1 MRLIHKALPVLMGGV
16 WACSHAHAAELP
28 ALTIGVAESDGP
40 AIVKLAGSDAQPTV
54 VGGLS
59 REIGDSLAHALGTR
73 PRYQVLSRN
82 RVDSSLEQ
90 SRVDVVC
97 NANPAWYRSPD
108 QLGWTN
114 ELYPQIER
122 LVSKTSMSNIQRVDQ
137 LAGHR
142 VGTILGYSYASVEPL
157 WHSHQASKV
166 SDTRADLQMKS
177 LLVGVTDV
185 AINSELELDASAQ
198 SHPKEARQVKM
209 HPMTLTVLPTMC
221 AVAPKSAWSVAQ
233 LNQAI
238 AELNRTGEIKTIFR
252 RYQWQGNR

>member
-1 MRLIHKALPVLMGGV
+1 MRLIHKALPVLLGGL
-16 WACSHAHAAELP
+16 WACTHVHAAEMP

-40 AIVKLAGSDAQPTV
+40 AIVKLSGGDEPEL

-59 REIGDSLAHALGTR
+59 KEIGDSLARALGTQ
-73 PRYQVLSRN
+73 PRYQVLSRK
-82 RVDSSLEQ
+82 RIDSSIEQ

-108 QLGWTN
+108 KLGWTN

-122 LVSKTSMSNIQRVDQ
+122 LVSRTGMPNIQHVDQ

-157 WHSHQASKV
+157 WQSHKASKV

-185 AINSELELDASAQ
+185 VINSELELASWAQ
-198 SHPKEARQVKM
+198 SHPKDAKLVKM

-238 AELNRTGEIKTIFR
+238 ADLNRTGEIKTIFR

>member
-1 MRLIHKALPVLMGGV
+1 MRLIHKALPVLLGGL
-16 WACSHAHAAELP
+16 WACTQVHAAELP
-28 ALTIGVAESDGP
+28 PLTIGVAESDGP
-40 AIVKLAGSDAQPTV
+40 AIVKLAGSDDQPEL

-59 REIGDSLAHALGTR
+59 KEIGDSLARALGTQ
-73 PRYQVLSRN
+73 PRYQVLSRK
-82 RVDSSLEQ
+82 RVDSSIEQ

-108 QLGWTN
+108 KLGWTN

-122 LVSKTSMSNIQRVDQ
+122 LVSRTGMANIQHVDQ

-142 VGTILGYSYASVEPL
+142 IGTILGYSYASVDPL
-157 WHSHQASKV
+157 WKSHQATKV

-185 AINSELELDASAQ
+185 VINSELELASWAQ
-198 SHPKEARQVKM
+198 SHPKEAKQVKM
-209 HPMTLTVLPTMC
+209 HPMTLTTLPTMC
-221 AVAPKSAWSVAQ
+221 AVAPKSTWSVAQ

-238 AELNRTGEIKTIFR
+238 GELKRTGEIKTIFR